1 MTHKTYAST
10 ARDTLG
16 ALQEISAKLD
26 RLIDLIVVNRP
37 VVQSP
42 ARSTSPGRRRLV
54 S

>member
-16 ALQEISAKLD
+16 TLQEISAKLD
-26 RLIDLIVVNRP
+26 RLIDLIAVNRA
-37 VVQSP
+37 VVESP
-42 ARSTSPGRRRLV
+42 ARSTGPGRWRLA

>member
-16 ALQEISAKLD
+16 AFQDISAKLD
-26 RLIDLIVVNRP
+26 RLIDLIGSTRP
-37 VVQSP
+37 MVGHP
-42 ARSTSPGRRRLV
+42 ARSIGPRRRRLV